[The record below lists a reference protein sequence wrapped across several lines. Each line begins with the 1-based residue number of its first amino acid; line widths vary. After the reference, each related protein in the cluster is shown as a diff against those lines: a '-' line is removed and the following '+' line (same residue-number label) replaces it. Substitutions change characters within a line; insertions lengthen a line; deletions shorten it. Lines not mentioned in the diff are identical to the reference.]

1 MAAGESAGRMSLAAR
16 LSPWLQAATRTEFRR
31 NTLWVTSLSAFE
43 RLMAMA
49 QTVVISR
56 ALGITEYGVYGLL
69 FGTIGFVASVVGFQ
83 MGLTATVFVSR
94 YRETE
99 KAKAAGVIATVSKFA
114 LISATVLVAT
124 SLPFST
130 RISEFLVGSGDY
142 RMAVIVGIVFIAVTI
157 VSGVQDGVAQ
167 GLGQFRDLAQL
178 KIGAS
183 VAVLVVIQPAARAF
197 GLDGVL
203 IAILS
208 GLVLKWVILQRM
220 IRRSRRD
227 SRIPDA
233 AAAVSL
239 RTLIGDFALPS
250 MVVSLLVG
258 FATWVGLFVL
268 SKQDGGFDHV
278 AIVSTGLQW
287 RGPILLLAASIG
299 SVAVPVFSRLSAS
312 GDASGLRQ
320 LRRRLTLVNM
330 SVALVVALAIVASS
344 GLILAL
350 YGESFAR
357 GRLAFCVIALST
369 VPTVV
374 VNVYMQE
381 LVGGARMWR
390 QLWVHGPY
398 LVSLCVAF
406 VWLVPKYYSTGYAVA
421 LLIGAVVFLAHA
433 LAADSMSSRR
443 QTADSE
449 AKW

>member
-1 MAAGESAGRMSLAAR
+1 MAAGESAGRMAWAAR

-31 NTLWVTSLSAFE
+31 NTLWVTLLSAFE
-43 RLMAMA
+43 RLIAMA

-56 ALGITEYGVYGLL
+56 ALGMTEYGVYGLL

-94 YRETE
+94 YREAE
-99 KAKAAGVIATVSKFA
+99 KAKAAGVISTVSRFA

-124 SLPFST
+124 SLPFSA
-130 RISEFLVGSGDY
+130 RLSEFLVGFGDY
-142 RMAVIVGIVFIAVTI
+142 QLAVIVGIVFVAVTI

-167 GLGQFRDLAQL
+167 GLERFRDLAKL

-183 VAVLVVIQPAARAF
+183 LVVLVAIQPAAQAF

-203 IAILS
+203 IAILA
-208 GLVLKWVILQRM
+208 GLVLKWVILERM
-220 IRRSRRD
+220 IRRSRREAE
-227 SRIPDA
+227 IPDA

-258 FATWVGLFVL
+258 FATWLGLFVL
-268 SKQDGGFDHV
+268 SKQDGGFNHV

-299 SVAVPVFSRLSAS
+299 SVAVPVFGRLSAS

-320 LRRRLTLVNM
+320 LRRRLILANMGVSLV
-330 SVALVVALAIVASS
+330 AALAIVASS

-350 YGESFAR
+350 YGGNFAQ

-369 VPTVV
+369 VPTVI

-381 LVGGARMWR
+381 LVGAARMWR
-390 QLWVHGPY
+390 QLWVHCPY
-398 LVSLCVAF
+398 LVALCVAF
-406 VWLVPKYYSTGYAVA
+406 VWLVPRYHSMGYAAA
-421 LLIGAVVFLAHA
+421 LLIGAVVFLAQA
-433 LAADSMSSRR
+433 LVADAMFSRR

-449 AKW
+449 ARW